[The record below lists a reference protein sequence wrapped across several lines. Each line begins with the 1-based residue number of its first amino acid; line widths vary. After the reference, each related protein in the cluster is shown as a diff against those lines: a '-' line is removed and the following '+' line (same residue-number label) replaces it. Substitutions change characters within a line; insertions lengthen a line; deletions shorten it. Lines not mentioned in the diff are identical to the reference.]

1 VVTLHDNVCDLGLTL
16 RASRFWPLLER
27 LRIELRGAG
36 IALWPR
42 FYLSTEYGCIG
53 GTGTVGLLWTDGFA
67 DVQRLARAR
76 GIRTRGAQTVL
87 SVLRHETGHAFCYV
101 HRLWQTRRFRS
112 LFGVRGGFFSTYP
125 DPWHPSD
132 ADRRRFAR
140 GDVVNLYA
148 TRHADE
154 DFATTFEHWLAHTK
168 DWQKRWASKPR
179 VLRKL
184 AYVQH
189 VVEER
194 GWKAMP
200 PERCPLDEPLD
211 AVDLSV
217 DDWMRKVAVE
227 GSWNLLAHHHE
238 PKPRTQ
244 AALRRRLNKACL
256 AHGVDYDLEN
266 GKRVPISMLPM
277 PLLLSPAEEE
287 FVHHLSER
295 INHYIKAMPALY
307 LKHPEVRE
315 IVPLPEAHDRFLRD
329 CWLPSHARHQT
340 IVARHDLD
348 MPVDR
353 SKTASFE
360 PNACAIGGIFYA
372 GAAARVIADV
382 VLAAQPAKQRA
393 EAQALT
399 DGCDLV
405 ADLLSTHSRA
415 VGGPHKPRIGILEDR
430 DWEAGITEMPRL
442 IFHLRTRGMEG
453 LIGDPRD
460 LVSSRGRLL
469 LRGQPVDVLY
479 RNMELGDFVDIEE
492 EDGRPL
498 RGLRAAFRANRVV
511 SGFAGDFDHK
521 SVWELLTS
529 QRTRALVAPADRR
542 LFQRHL
548 LWTRLLRPTKTEA
561 PDGTRVD
568 LLEFARTHR
577 AQLVLKP
584 NTSCG
589 GDRVTLGPHLDD
601 LAWNRALHRAIR
613 DPAGWVVQA
622 FHRNT
627 KRRVG
632 SKLVY
637 VTYGVI
643 SSPAGCA
650 VLSRASEEPVV
661 NVSRGGGL
669 MAVFARRTPPQST
682 ARR

>member
-1 VVTLHDNVCDLGLTL
+1 
-16 RASRFWPLLER
+16 LLER
-27 LRIELRGAG
+27 LRIEVRGAG

-42 FYLSTEYGCIG
+42 FYLSTEYGCIS
-53 GTGTVGLLWTDGFA
+53 GTGTVGLLWTDGFGDA
-67 DVQRLARAR
+67 QKLARAR
-76 GIRTRGAQTVL
+76 GIRTRGPRSVL
-87 SVLRHETGHAFCYV
+87 GVLRHETGHAFCYV
-101 HRLWQTRRFRS
+101 HKLWQTRPFRR

-154 DFATTFEHWLAHTK
+154 DFATTFEHWLAHPN
-168 DWQKRWASKPR
+168 DWQKRWATKPR
-179 VLRKL
+179 VLLKL

-189 VVEER
+189 VVQER
-194 GWKAMP
+194 GWKTMP

-211 AVDLSV
+211 AVDQSV
-217 DDWMRKVAVE
+217 DDWMRRVVVE

-238 PKPRTQ
+238 PKPRTET
-244 AALRRRLNKACL
+244 ALRRRLNKACL
-256 AHGVDYDLEN
+256 AHGVDYDLES
-266 GKRVPISMLPM
+266 GKRVPISMLPI
-277 PLLLSPAEEE
+277 PLVLSPAEEA

-295 INHYIKAMPALY
+295 INHYVKAMPSLY
-307 LKHPEVRE
+307 LQHPEVRE
-315 IVPLPEAHDRFLRD
+315 ILPLPEAQDRFLRD
-329 CWLPSHARHQT
+329 CWHPSHARLQT
-340 IVARHDLD
+340 IVARHDID
-348 MPVDR
+348 MPADK

-382 VLAAQPAKQRA
+382 VLAEEPARRRGR
-393 EAQALT
+393 AQALT
-399 DGCDLV
+399 DACDLV

-415 VGGPHKPRIGILEDR
+415 VGGPNRPRVAILENR
-430 DWEAGITEMPRL
+430 DWMAGITEMPRL
-442 IFHLRTRGMEG
+442 ISHFRTRGLDG
-453 LIGDPRD
+453 VIGDPRD
-460 LVSSRGRLL
+460 LTSSRGRLL

-479 RNMELGDFVDIEE
+479 RNMELADFIDIEE
-492 EDGRPL
+492 EESAPL
-498 RGLRAAFRANRVV
+498 RGLRAAFRDNRLV

-521 SVWELLTS
+521 SLWEVLTS
-529 QRTRALVAPADRR
+529 HRTRRFVAPADRR

-561 PDGTRVD
+561 PDGSQVD
-568 LLEFARTHR
+568 LLEFTRCHRT
-577 AQLVLKP
+577 QLVIKP

-601 LAWNRALHRAIR
+601 RSWDRALHRALR

-632 SKLVY
+632 SKLYY

-650 VLSRASEEPVV
+650 VLSRASQEAVV

-669 MAVFARRTPPQST
+669 VAVFARRQ
-682 ARR
+682 